1 MEYRWM
7 SCIIVDHQRGD
18 EYIVYKWYTNRL
30 SDNQFFQFIDM
41 AVIMICRNI
50 IICCVDE
57 QIF

>member
-1 MEYRWM
+1 M